1 AGLFSKNDRG
11 HVYDKFRDRVM
22 FPIFYMV
29 NAFRYGL
36 LGSSDVPLPVAYG
49 LMIGF
54 VVVLTAL
61 ALWLLRR
68 GVGMRS

>member
-1 AGLFSKNDRG
+1 
-11 HVYDKFRDRVM
+11 
-22 FPIFYMV
+22 
-29 NAFRYGL
+29 
-36 LGSSDVPLPVAYG
+36 VPVLVAYA

>member
-1 AGLFSKNDRG
+1 
-11 HVYDKFRDRVM
+11 
-22 FPIFYMV
+22 
-29 NAFRYGL
+29 
-36 LGSSDVPLPVAYG
+36 
-49 LMIGF
+49 MIGF